1 MPSPRCRRRLDG
13 TGATVVRLVDELL
26 GRIDEAA
33 APLADRHA
41 REVAELEARI
51 ELLGERGSGR
61 KLLEDRHKRELRRHR
76 TDELRSGLAVLA
88 ATYRDLLVGGDSHR
102 PESLVAAV
110 TRIHEALAALR
121 AQPERGAAPPVAAVV
136 APGGGVTPSVG
147 ARNLGAI
154 RLTGPSGRDRS
165 QLLRTTPAQI
175 DELPESR
182 RPANDDRPA
191 RYTAS
196 PAAQIAQSVEQRT
209 RNA

>member
-1 MPSPRCRRRLDG
+1 MLVADPALAERRRAFAEVPRRLDG
-13 TGATVVRLVDELL
+13 TGATVVKLVDELL

-88 ATYRDLLVGGDSHR
+88 ATYRDLLVAGDSHR

-110 TRIHEALAALR
+110 DADPRGARRVR
-121 AQPERGAAPPVAAVV
+121 AQPERGAAPPVVAVV
-136 APGGGVTPSVG
+136 APGGGLS
-147 ARNLGAI
+147 NLGAI
-154 RLTGPSGRDRS
+154 LLNRPSGRDPS
-165 QLLRTTPAQI
+165 QLLRTTAPR
-175 DELPESR
+175 SR
-182 RPANDDRPA
+182 SAGPDPANEMGLLATLRHPRP
-191 RYTAS
+191 R
-196 PAAQIAQSVEQRT
+196 
-209 RNA
+209 